1 MLKLNEIGNGIWISK
16 QQDKILGLELN
27 GKTIKH
33 VVYNIE
39 KKRAKT
45 IIFKER
51 NLYKFYFKTQ
61 LS

>member
-51 NLYKFYFKTQ
+51 NL
-61 LS
+61 